1 MTMHFT
7 DEKSKKIH
15 RGCLEAEG
23 EKISVTLA
31 GDVSCD
37 VCVNF
42 THQGLAWGRV
52 RRCFELVAHVNGV
65 MIFSDRRQWS
75 KVSRSLP
82 KEGKAA
88 VQYYSLQR
96 GQEPTDVILNE
107 NRNTKRD

>member
-1 MTMHFT
+1 MHFT

-65 MIFSDRRQWS
+65 
-75 KVSRSLP
+75 
-82 KEGKAA
+82 A
-88 VQYYSLQR
+88 VFGNGDGYYSPVKKQK
-96 GQEPTDVILNE
+96 GQPGTP
-107 NRNTKRD
+107 